1 MLFYCLIKRLQN
13 IFKVLNMRNITD
25 EAIMLI
31 VSRLQEKK
39 TTNICAF
46 LGFDACI
53 DNIVRVIK
61 NKKENIDPEFYT
73 NSCQF
78 GEFLMSRENKS
89 CGIELQTQVS
99 KIGGNMVISGNALG
113 NLGIKVDCVG
123 TFGLPDILPIFNS
136 MSPNCTLHTV
146 GEIITTTAL
155 EFNDAKVM
163 MFDLGPYDR
172 LEWNGIKN
180 ELGIDQIKMLI
191 SDKQLVSFLN
201 WSEIQNSTLI
211 WKGILDE
218 VISQMPPSEMRPY
231 FFTDFS
237 DCSRRSKIE
246 IQLAIALLGM
256 FRKYFKII
264 LSLNQNEAEIIAK
277 ALDLPD
283 NDSDEDFIKM
293 LYFRCGADELVIH
306 RTKDALAYDG
316 INFEKCNTF
325 FCKKPTILTGGG
337 DNFNAGFCFARIDDF
352 NLFQSL
358 IVANAVS
365 GYYVRTGISPD
376 VEGLI
381 TFLNQNNSGSVC

>member
-1 MLFYCLIKRLQN
+1 MLFYCLIRRLRN
-13 IFKVLNMRNITD
+13 IFKILNMSKISADT
-25 EAIMLI
+25 IKII

-39 TTNICAF
+39 TTEIHAF

-73 NSCQF
+73 NSRQF
-78 GEFLMSRENKS
+78 GEFLISRENKS

-99 KIGGNMVISGNALG
+99 KIGGNMVITGNALG
-113 NLGIKVDCVG
+113 NLGIQVDCVG

-136 MSPNCTLHTV
+136 MSSNCKLHTV
-146 GEIITTTAL
+146 GETITTTAL

-163 MFDLGPYDR
+163 MFDLGPYDK

-180 ELGIDQIKMLI
+180 RLGTDQIKRLI
-191 SDKQLVSFLN
+191 SGKQLVSFLN
-201 WSEIQNSTLI
+201 WSEIQNSSLI

-218 VISQMPPSEMRPY
+218 VISLMPPSEVRPY

-237 DCSRRSKIE
+237 DCSRRSKEE
-246 IQLAIALLGM
+246 IQLAIALLGR
-256 FRKYFKII
+256 FKKYFKII
-264 LSLNQNEAEIIAK
+264 ISLNQNEAEIIAK
-277 ALDLPD
+277 SLDLPD

-293 LYFRCGADELVIH
+293 LCGHCGADELVIH

-316 INFEKCNTF
+316 ISFEKCDTF
-325 FCKKPTILTGGG
+325 FCNEPTILTGGG
-337 DNFNAGFCFARIDDF
+337 DNFNAGFCFARIYDF

-358 IVANAVS
+358 IVANALS
-365 GYYVRTGISPD
+365 GYYVRYGKSPD
-376 VEGLI
+376 VDNLI
-381 TFLNQNNSGSVC
+381 EFLKAIKS